1 MSKGPIR
8 QTIPLDFQ
16 WPTAD
21 PFLFCV
27 HHNDAYPQGN
37 EVMGPPADSLD
48 GRDIGQDF
56 EIRDGWR
63 MYHGDKVPGFPV
75 HPHRGFE
82 TVTVVQKGL
91 VDHSDSLGAAGRYGA
106 GDTQWMTAGKGVQ
119 HSEMFPLVHRDR
131 ANPMELFQIWLNLPR
146 KNKFVEPHFAMFW
159 GKDTPHR
166 SFRDEAGRETRI
178 EITAGE
184 LDGARA
190 PAPPPDSWASD
201 PGNNVA
207 IWIIDMDS
215 NAHWTLPATATG
227 VNRMLYFFEGDAM
240 QVAGTRLDVM
250 TGVLLQ
256 PDVAVDLVAGKKAAR
271 LLLLQGKPMDEPV
284 AQYGPFVMNTREE
297 IQQAYRDYQETRFG
311 GWPWPDADHVHPR
324 DKGRFA
330 LYADGREETPE

>member
-1 MSKGPIR
+1 MSKSPIL

-16 WPTAD
+16 WATAD

-27 HHNDAYPQGN
+27 HHKDAYPQGN
-37 EVMGPPADSLD
+37 DVMGPLAASLD
-48 GRDIGQDF
+48 GRHIGQDF
-56 EIRDGWR
+56 DIRDGWR
-63 MYHGDKVPGFPV
+63 MYHGDRVPGFPV

-131 ANPMELFQIWLNLPR
+131 ENPMELFQIWLNLPR

-159 GKDTPHR
+159 GKDTPR
-166 SFRDEAGRETRI
+166 LAFKDAAGRETHV

-184 LDGARA
+184 LDGTHA
-190 PAPPPDSWASD
+190 PAPPPDSWASNPD
-201 PGNNVA
+201 NHVA
-207 IWIIDMDS
+207 IWIIDMEA
-215 NAHWTLPATATG
+215 NAQWLLPGTATG
-227 VNRMLYFFEGDAM
+227 VNRMLYFFEGDS
-240 QVAGTRLDVM
+240 VTVDGTQLDTM

-256 PDVAVDLVAGKKAAR
+256 PDVAVNLSAGHKAAR
-271 LLLLQGKPMDEPV
+271 LLLLQGKPIEEPV
-284 AQYGPFVMNTREE
+284 VQYGPFVMNTREE

-311 GWPWPDADHVHPR
+311 GWPWPEADHVHPR
-324 DKGRFA
+324 DKSRFA
-330 LYADGREETPE
+330 LFADGREETPE

>member
-1 MSKGPIR
+1 MSTGPIL

-27 HHNDAYPQGN
+27 HHKDAYPRGN
-37 EVMGPPADSLD
+37 DIMGPPDESLA
-48 GRDIGQDF
+48 GRLIGQDF

-63 MYHGDKVPGFPV
+63 MYHGEKVPGFPV

-119 HSEMFPLVHRDR
+119 HCEMFPLVHRDQP
-131 ANPMELFQIWLNLPR
+131 NTMELFQIWINLPR
-146 KNKFVEPHFAMFW
+146 QNKFVEPHFAMFW
-159 GKDTPHR
+159 SKDTPHLV
-166 SFRDEAGRETRI
+166 FKDESGRETQV

-184 LDGARA
+184 LDGTRA
-190 PAPPPDSWASD
+190 PSPPPDSWASD
-201 PGNNVA
+201 PDNHVA
-207 IWIIDMDS
+207 IWIIDMEAG
-215 NAHWTLPATATG
+215 AHWSLPATAAG
-227 VNRMLYFFEGDAM
+227 VNRMLYFFEGDSM
-240 QVAGTRLDVM
+240 QVAGNTLDAM
-250 TGVLLQ
+250 TGVVLQ
-256 PDVAVDLVAGKKAAR
+256 PDSVVNLAAGKKAAR
-271 LLLLQGKPMDEPV
+271 LLLLQGKPISEPV
-284 AQYGPFVMNTREE
+284 VQYGPFVMNTREE

-311 GWPWPDADHVHPR
+311 GWPWPQADFLHPR

-330 LYADGREETPE
+330 LYADGHEETPD